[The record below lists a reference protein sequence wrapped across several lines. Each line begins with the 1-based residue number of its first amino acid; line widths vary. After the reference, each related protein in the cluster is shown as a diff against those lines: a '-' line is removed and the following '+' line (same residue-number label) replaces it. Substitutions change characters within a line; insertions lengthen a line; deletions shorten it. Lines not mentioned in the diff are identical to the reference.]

1 MCVSSGLIDKLR
13 LDADFR
19 WSTFHDGGE
28 AALGG
33 HGSSHT
39 GGSQDAPVFQGGH
52 SMEPESEG
60 TSGNSTGETCLF
72 RKRQNPI
79 QTV

>member
-1 MCVSSGLIDKLR
+1 MCTSSGLVDKLR

-19 WSTFHDGGE
+19 RHPFHERGE

-39 GGSQDAPVFQGGH
+39 GWSQDAPVFQGGR

-60 TSGNSTGETCLF
+60 PSRKTAGETCLV
-72 RKRQNPI
+72 RKRQNSI
-79 QTV
+79 QKV